1 MGGLEEILNQIKA
14 DANEEAAD
22 ILAKAQDTCDSI
34 KENAQIEI
42 DKIETAGTKRLRVKK
57 NYYLVKLSQQP
68 EWKQSRNILKQNK
81 KLFQI

>member
-14 DANEEAAD
+14 DANEEATD

-42 DKIETAGTKRLRVKK
+42 DK
-57 NYYLVKLSQQP
+57 
-68 EWKQSRNILKQNK
+68 
-81 KLFQI
+81 

>member
-42 DKIETAGTKRLRVKK
+42 DKIETAGT
-57 NYYLVKLSQQP
+57 
-68 EWKQSRNILKQNK
+68 
-81 KLFQI
+81 

>member
-34 KENAQIEI
+34 K
-42 DKIETAGTKRLRVKK
+42 KTL
-57 NYYLVKLSQQP
+57 KL
-68 EWKQSRNILKQNK
+68 
-81 KLFQI
+81 KLIK